1 MSDVTLGVLPI
12 GPLER
17 DAIHVAVVP
26 MIASEMLRPAQRI
39 GVLGDGIA
47 GPSGKITGI
56 VDPYL
61 TDVVPKGSAF
71 WMCLLPGT
79 VTGMRHHW
87 SHPDFNGPAA
97 PGVSESVAYLMQ
109 EAANRGLSYDEFMGY
124 VSEFVNTGHYIVH
137 GGRFEGQG
145 IYEDEFWPH
154 YEAVT
159 GEKVEERDRGSVFS
173 CSC

>member
-1 MSDVTLGVLPI
+1 MSDVTLGVLPS
-12 GPLER
+12 GPVER

-26 MIASEMLRPAQRI
+26 MIASEMLRPGQRI
-39 GVLGDGIA
+39 GVVGDGIA

-87 SHPDFNGPAA
+87 IHPDFSGPAM
-97 PGVSESVAYLMQ
+97 PGVTESVAYLMRQ
-109 EAANRGLSYDEFMGY
+109 ADDRGLKYEEFMGF
-124 VSEFVNTGHYIVH
+124 VAEFVETGRHIIQ
-137 GGRFEGQG
+137 GGRFEGEG

-154 YEAVT
+154 YENAT
-159 GEKVEERDRGSVFS
+159 GTKVKEDDRGSVFS

>member
-1 MSDVTLGVLPI
+1 MSEVTLGKLLS
-12 GPLER
+12 GPSER
-17 DAIHVAVVP
+17 DAIHVAVIP

-39 GVLGDGIA
+39 GVISDGIA
-47 GPSGKITGI
+47 GPSVKITGI

-87 SHPDFNGPAA
+87 IHPDFSGPVEPVA
-97 PGVSESVAYLMQ
+97 SESVAYLRQ
-109 EAANRGLSYDEFMGY
+109 EAELRGLSYDQLMEY
-124 VSEFVNTGHYIVH
+124 VAEFVTTGRNIAH

-145 IYEDEFWPH
+145 IYDDEFWPH

-159 GEKVEERDRGSVFS
+159 GKKVEDCDRGSVFS
-173 CSC
+173 CTC